1 MRLNEV
7 IKQVD
12 LSKIAIKFYEEKGLL
27 KTKRDSNGY
36 RNYTDKDISLLK
48 EISSYRKMGI
58 GLSDIKEI
66 LNDKSVLK
74 QILIEKKKEITI
86 SQNEL
91 EALEKF
97 IENNNIEE
105 LYDSVDYKTLADA
118 IQNSIPGFY
127 GYYFLNHFLPYL
139 QIRIQTKEQQEAYN
153 RLIEF
158 WDNTNIKIP
167 FLMKLN
173 SWILFKLNS
182 KKSLIVQIE
191 QIDSKIKEM
200 LNPTEEEYE
209 KLKKKVNEGYKLKN
223 SIFYKYSLIGI
234 SQRKFMK
241 ELQNKGYN
249 DIFIPSMIAL
259 SPKYKE
265 FYMPKNKPSIVEIPR
280 MNYIAVR
287 GTGNPNEENGDYQNT
302 IGLLYGIAYTIKMSY
317 KGTHKIDGFFE
328 YVVPPL
334 EGFWWQDGI
343 KGTIDY
349 NNKGAMHFI
358 SIIRLPD
365 FVTKAD
371 FDWAVEEATKKKKKI
386 FQELSS

>member
-12 LSKIAIKFYEEKGLL
+12 LSKRAIKFYEEKGLL

-58 GLSDIKEI
+58 GLSDIKGI

-105 LYDSVDYKTLADA
+105 LYDSVDYKTIADA

-158 WDNTNIKIP
+158 WDNTNIRIP

-191 QIDSKIKEM
+191 QIDLQIKEM

-265 FYMPKNKPSIVEIPR
+265 YHNALMAINKRIC
-280 MNYIAVR
+280 
-287 GTGNPNEENGDYQNT
+287 DD
-302 IGLLYGIAYTIKMSY
+302 LDLYYDTNFNLI
-317 KGTHKIDGFFE
+317 
-328 YVVPPL
+328 
-334 EGFWWQDGI
+334 
-343 KGTIDY
+343 
-349 NNKGAMHFI
+349 
-358 SIIRLPD
+358 
-365 FVTKAD
+365 
-371 FDWAVEEATKKKKKI
+371 KKKK
-386 FQELSS
+386 

>member
-12 LSKIAIKFYEEKGLL
+12 LSKRAIKFYEEKGLL

-97 IENNNIEE
+97 IGNNNIEE

-158 WDNTNIKIP
+158 WDNTNIRIP

-191 QIDSKIKEM
+191 QIDSQIKEM

-265 FYMPKNKPSIVEIPR
+265 YHNALMAINKRIC
-280 MNYIAVR
+280 
-287 GTGNPNEENGDYQNT
+287 DD
-302 IGLLYGIAYTIKMSY
+302 LDLYYDTNFNLI
-317 KGTHKIDGFFE
+317 
-328 YVVPPL
+328 
-334 EGFWWQDGI
+334 
-343 KGTIDY
+343 
-349 NNKGAMHFI
+349 
-358 SIIRLPD
+358 
-365 FVTKAD
+365 
-371 FDWAVEEATKKKKKI
+371 KKKK
-386 FQELSS
+386 

>member
-12 LSKIAIKFYEEKGLL
+12 LSKRAIKFYEEKGLL

-58 GLSDIKEI
+58 GLSDIKRI
-66 LNDKSVLK
+66 LNDKSILK

-105 LYDSVDYKTLADA
+105 LYDSVDYKTIADA

-158 WDNTNIKIP
+158 WDNTNIRIP

-173 SWILFKLNS
+173 SWILFTLNF
-182 KKSLIVQIE
+182 KKSLIVQIG
-191 QIDSKIKEM
+191 QIDSQIKEM

-209 KLKKKVNEGYKLKN
+209 KLKKKVNEGFKLKN

-265 FYMPKNKPSIVEIPR
+265 YHNALMAINKRIC
-280 MNYIAVR
+280 
-287 GTGNPNEENGDYQNT
+287 DD
-302 IGLLYGIAYTIKMSY
+302 LDLYYDTNFNLI
-317 KGTHKIDGFFE
+317 
-328 YVVPPL
+328 
-334 EGFWWQDGI
+334 
-343 KGTIDY
+343 
-349 NNKGAMHFI
+349 
-358 SIIRLPD
+358 
-365 FVTKAD
+365 
-371 FDWAVEEATKKKKKI
+371 KKKK
-386 FQELSS
+386 

>member
-12 LSKIAIKFYEEKGLL
+12 LSKRAIKFYEEKGLL

-58 GLSDIKEI
+58 GLSDIKRI

-158 WDNTNIKIP
+158 WDNTNIRIP

-191 QIDSKIKEM
+191 QIDSQIKEM

-265 FYMPKNKPSIVEIPR
+265 YHNALMTINKRIC
-280 MNYIAVR
+280 
-287 GTGNPNEENGDYQNT
+287 DD
-302 IGLLYGIAYTIKMSY
+302 LDLYYDINFNLI
-317 KGTHKIDGFFE
+317 
-328 YVVPPL
+328 
-334 EGFWWQDGI
+334 
-343 KGTIDY
+343 
-349 NNKGAMHFI
+349 
-358 SIIRLPD
+358 
-365 FVTKAD
+365 
-371 FDWAVEEATKKKKKI
+371 KKKK
-386 FQELSS
+386 

>member
-12 LSKIAIKFYEEKGLL
+12 LSKRAIKFYEEKNLL
-27 KTKRDSNGY
+27 KPKRDNNGY

-58 GLSDIKEI
+58 ALSDVKKI
-66 LNDKSVLK
+66 LNDKDVLK

-86 SQNEL
+86 SQKEL
-91 EALEKF
+91 ETLEKF
-97 IENNNIEE
+97 IENNNVEE
-105 LYDSVDYKTLADA
+105 LYNSVDYKTLADA

-139 QIRIQTKEQQEAYN
+139 QIKIQTKEQQEAYN
-153 RLIEF
+153 RIIEF
-158 WDNTNIKIP
+158 WDNTNIRIP

-191 QIDSKIKEM
+191 QIDSQIKEM

-223 SIFYKYSLIGI
+223 SIFYKYSVMGI

-265 FYMPKNKPSIVEIPR
+265 YHNALMAINKRIC
-280 MNYIAVR
+280 
-287 GTGNPNEENGDYQNT
+287 DD
-302 IGLLYGIAYTIKMSY
+302 LDLYYDTNFNLI
-317 KGTHKIDGFFE
+317 
-328 YVVPPL
+328 
-334 EGFWWQDGI
+334 
-343 KGTIDY
+343 
-349 NNKGAMHFI
+349 
-358 SIIRLPD
+358 
-365 FVTKAD
+365 
-371 FDWAVEEATKKKKKI
+371 KKKK
-386 FQELSS
+386 

>member
-12 LSKIAIKFYEEKGLL
+12 LSKRAIKFYEEKDLL
-27 KTKRDSNGY
+27 KPKRDNNGY

-58 GLSDIKEI
+58 ALSDIKKI
-66 LNDKSVLK
+66 LNDKDVLK
-74 QILIEKKKEITI
+74 QIIIEKKKEITI
-86 SQNEL
+86 SQKEL
-91 EALEKF
+91 ETLEKF
-97 IENNNIEE
+97 IENNNVEE
-105 LYDSVDYKTLADA
+105 LYNSVDYKTIADA

-139 QIRIQTKEQQEAYN
+139 QIKIQTKEQQEAYN

-158 WDNTNIKIP
+158 WDNTNIRIP

-191 QIDSKIKEM
+191 QIDSQIKEM

-223 SIFYKYSLIGI
+223 SIFYKYSLMGI

-265 FYMPKNKPSIVEIPR
+265 YHNALMAINKRICD
-280 MNYIAVR
+280 NL
-287 GTGNPNEENGDYQNT
+287 D
-302 IGLLYGIAYTIKMSY
+302 LYYDTNFNLI
-317 KGTHKIDGFFE
+317 
-328 YVVPPL
+328 
-334 EGFWWQDGI
+334 
-343 KGTIDY
+343 
-349 NNKGAMHFI
+349 
-358 SIIRLPD
+358 
-365 FVTKAD
+365 
-371 FDWAVEEATKKKKKI
+371 KKKK
-386 FQELSS
+386 

>member
-12 LSKIAIKFYEEKGLL
+12 LSKRAIKFYEEKGLL

-139 QIRIQTKEQQEAYN
+139 QMRIQTKEQQEAYN

-158 WDNTNIKIP
+158 WDNTNIRIP

-191 QIDSKIKEM
+191 QIDSQIKEM

-209 KLKKKVNEGYKLKN
+209 KLKKKVNDGYKLKN

-265 FYMPKNKPSIVEIPR
+265 YHNALMAINKRICDDL
-280 MNYIAVR
+280 N
-287 GTGNPNEENGDYQNT
+287 
-302 IGLLYGIAYTIKMSY
+302 LYYDTNFNLI
-317 KGTHKIDGFFE
+317 
-328 YVVPPL
+328 
-334 EGFWWQDGI
+334 
-343 KGTIDY
+343 
-349 NNKGAMHFI
+349 
-358 SIIRLPD
+358 
-365 FVTKAD
+365 
-371 FDWAVEEATKKKKKI
+371 KKKK
-386 FQELSS
+386 

>member
-12 LSKIAIKFYEEKGLL
+12 LSKRAIKFYEEKGLL

-158 WDNTNIKIP
+158 WDNTNIRIP

-191 QIDSKIKEM
+191 QIDSQIKEM

-209 KLKKKVNEGYKLKN
+209 KLKKKVNDGYKLKN

-265 FYMPKNKPSIVEIPR
+265 YHNALMAINKRIC
-280 MNYIAVR
+280 Y
-287 GTGNPNEENGDYQNT
+287 D
-302 IGLLYGIAYTIKMSY
+302 LDLYYDTNFNLI
-317 KGTHKIDGFFE
+317 
-328 YVVPPL
+328 
-334 EGFWWQDGI
+334 
-343 KGTIDY
+343 
-349 NNKGAMHFI
+349 
-358 SIIRLPD
+358 
-365 FVTKAD
+365 
-371 FDWAVEEATKKKKKI
+371 KKKK
-386 FQELSS
+386 

>member
-12 LSKIAIKFYEEKGLL
+12 LSKRAIKFYEEKGLL
-27 KTKRDSNGY
+27 KTKRDGNGY

-158 WDNTNIKIP
+158 WDNTNIRIP
-167 FLMKLN
+167 FLMKL
-173 SWILFKLNS
+173 
-182 KKSLIVQIE
+182 
-191 QIDSKIKEM
+191 M
-200 LNPTEEEYE
+200 
-209 KLKKKVNEGYKLKN
+209 
-223 SIFYKYSLIGI
+223 
-234 SQRKFMK
+234 
-241 ELQNKGYN
+241 
-249 DIFIPSMIAL
+249 
-259 SPKYKE
+259 
-265 FYMPKNKPSIVEIPR
+265 
-280 MNYIAVR
+280 VR
-287 GTGNPNEENGDYQNT
+287 H
-302 IGLLYGIAYTIKMSY
+302 M
-317 KGTHKIDGFFE
+317 
-328 YVVPPL
+328 
-334 EGFWWQDGI
+334 
-343 KGTIDY
+343 
-349 NNKGAMHFI
+349 
-358 SIIRLPD
+358 
-365 FVTKAD
+365 
-371 FDWAVEEATKKKKKI
+371 
-386 FQELSS
+386 

>member
-12 LSKIAIKFYEEKGLL
+12 LSKRAIKFYEEKGLL

-91 EALEKF
+91 EALERF

-158 WDNTNIKIP
+158 WDNTNIRIP

-191 QIDSKIKEM
+191 QIDSQIKEM

-209 KLKKKVNEGYKLKN
+209 KLKKKVNDGYKLKN

-259 SPKYKE
+259 SPRYKE
-265 FYMPKNKPSIVEIPR
+265 YHNALMAINKRIC
-280 MNYIAVR
+280 
-287 GTGNPNEENGDYQNT
+287 DD
-302 IGLLYGIAYTIKMSY
+302 LDLYYDTNFNLI
-317 KGTHKIDGFFE
+317 
-328 YVVPPL
+328 
-334 EGFWWQDGI
+334 
-343 KGTIDY
+343 
-349 NNKGAMHFI
+349 
-358 SIIRLPD
+358 
-365 FVTKAD
+365 
-371 FDWAVEEATKKKKKI
+371 KKKK
-386 FQELSS
+386 

>member
-12 LSKIAIKFYEEKGLL
+12 LSKRAIKFYEEKGLL

-58 GLSDIKEI
+58 GLSDIKGI

-86 SQNEL
+86 LQNEL

-158 WDNTNIKIP
+158 WDNTNIRIP

-191 QIDSKIKEM
+191 QIDSQIKEM

-265 FYMPKNKPSIVEIPR
+265 YHNALMAINKRIC
-280 MNYIAVR
+280 
-287 GTGNPNEENGDYQNT
+287 DD
-302 IGLLYGIAYTIKMSY
+302 LDLYYDTNFNLI
-317 KGTHKIDGFFE
+317 
-328 YVVPPL
+328 
-334 EGFWWQDGI
+334 
-343 KGTIDY
+343 
-349 NNKGAMHFI
+349 
-358 SIIRLPD
+358 
-365 FVTKAD
+365 
-371 FDWAVEEATKKKKKI
+371 KKKK
-386 FQELSS
+386 

>member
-12 LSKIAIKFYEEKGLL
+12 LSKRAIKFYEEKGLL

-158 WDNTNIKIP
+158 WDNTNIRIP

-173 SWILFKLNS
+173 SWILFKLNF
-182 KKSLIVQIE
+182 KKSLIVQIG
-191 QIDSKIKEM
+191 QIDSQIKEM

-209 KLKKKVNEGYKLKN
+209 KLKKKVNEGFKLKN

-265 FYMPKNKPSIVEIPR
+265 YHNALMAINKRIC
-280 MNYIAVR
+280 
-287 GTGNPNEENGDYQNT
+287 DD
-302 IGLLYGIAYTIKMSY
+302 LDLYYDTNFNLI
-317 KGTHKIDGFFE
+317 
-328 YVVPPL
+328 
-334 EGFWWQDGI
+334 
-343 KGTIDY
+343 
-349 NNKGAMHFI
+349 
-358 SIIRLPD
+358 
-365 FVTKAD
+365 
-371 FDWAVEEATKKKKKI
+371 KKKK
-386 FQELSS
+386 

>member
-12 LSKIAIKFYEEKGLL
+12 LSKRAIKFYEEKGLL

-158 WDNTNIKIP
+158 WDNTNIRIP

-191 QIDSKIKEM
+191 QIDSQIKEM

-209 KLKKKVNEGYKLKN
+209 KLKKKVNDGYKLKN

-259 SPKYKE
+259 PPKYKE
-265 FYMPKNKPSIVEIPR
+265 YHNALMAINKRIC
-280 MNYIAVR
+280 
-287 GTGNPNEENGDYQNT
+287 DD
-302 IGLLYGIAYTIKMSY
+302 LDLYYDTNFNLI
-317 KGTHKIDGFFE
+317 
-328 YVVPPL
+328 
-334 EGFWWQDGI
+334 
-343 KGTIDY
+343 
-349 NNKGAMHFI
+349 
-358 SIIRLPD
+358 
-365 FVTKAD
+365 
-371 FDWAVEEATKKKKKI
+371 KKKK
-386 FQELSS
+386 

>member
-12 LSKIAIKFYEEKGLL
+12 LSKRAIKFYEEKGLL

-158 WDNTNIKIP
+158 WDNTNIRIP

-191 QIDSKIKEM
+191 QIDSQIKEM
-200 LNPTEEEYE
+200 LNPTEKEYE
-209 KLKKKVNEGYKLKN
+209 KLKKKVNDGYKLKN

-265 FYMPKNKPSIVEIPR
+265 YHNALMAINKRIC
-280 MNYIAVR
+280 
-287 GTGNPNEENGDYQNT
+287 DD
-302 IGLLYGIAYTIKMSY
+302 LDLYYDTNFNLI
-317 KGTHKIDGFFE
+317 
-328 YVVPPL
+328 
-334 EGFWWQDGI
+334 
-343 KGTIDY
+343 
-349 NNKGAMHFI
+349 
-358 SIIRLPD
+358 
-365 FVTKAD
+365 
-371 FDWAVEEATKKKKKI
+371 KKKK
-386 FQELSS
+386 

>member
-12 LSKIAIKFYEEKGLL
+12 LSKRAIKFYEEKGLL

-58 GLSDIKEI
+58 GLLDVKEI

-158 WDNTNIKIP
+158 WDNTNIRIP

-191 QIDSKIKEM
+191 QIDSQIKEM

-209 KLKKKVNEGYKLKN
+209 KLKKKVNDGYKLKN

-265 FYMPKNKPSIVEIPR
+265 YHNALMAINKRIC
-280 MNYIAVR
+280 
-287 GTGNPNEENGDYQNT
+287 DD
-302 IGLLYGIAYTIKMSY
+302 LDLYYDTNFNLI
-317 KGTHKIDGFFE
+317 
-328 YVVPPL
+328 
-334 EGFWWQDGI
+334 
-343 KGTIDY
+343 
-349 NNKGAMHFI
+349 
-358 SIIRLPD
+358 
-365 FVTKAD
+365 
-371 FDWAVEEATKKKKKI
+371 KKKK
-386 FQELSS
+386 

>member
-12 LSKIAIKFYEEKGLL
+12 LSKRAIKFYEEKGLL

-58 GLSDIKEI
+58 GLSDIKRI
-66 LNDKSVLK
+66 LNDKNVLK
-74 QILIEKKKEITI
+74 QILIEKKKEITT

-105 LYDSVDYKTLADA
+105 LYDSVDYKTIADA

-139 QIRIQTKEQQEAYN
+139 QIRIQTQEQQEAYN
-153 RLIEF
+153 RIIEF
-158 WDNTNIKIP
+158 WDNTNIRIP

-173 SWILFKLNS
+173 SWIMFKLNS
-182 KKSLIVQIE
+182 EKSLKSKIE
-191 QIDSKIKEM
+191 QIDSQIKKM

-223 SIFYKYSLIGI
+223 SIFYKYSLAGI

-249 DIFIPSMIAL
+249 DIFIPSMITL

-265 FYMPKNKPSIVEIPR
+265 YHNALMAINKRICDDL
-280 MNYIAVR
+280 N
-287 GTGNPNEENGDYQNT
+287 
-302 IGLLYGIAYTIKMSY
+302 LYYDTNFNLI
-317 KGTHKIDGFFE
+317 
-328 YVVPPL
+328 
-334 EGFWWQDGI
+334 
-343 KGTIDY
+343 
-349 NNKGAMHFI
+349 
-358 SIIRLPD
+358 
-365 FVTKAD
+365 
-371 FDWAVEEATKKKKKI
+371 KKKK
-386 FQELSS
+386 

>member
-12 LSKIAIKFYEEKGLL
+12 LSKRAIKFYEEKGLL

-158 WDNTNIKIP
+158 WDNTNIRIP

-191 QIDSKIKEM
+191 QIDSQIKEM

-209 KLKKKVNEGYKLKN
+209 KLKKKVNDGYKLKN
-223 SIFYKYSLIGI
+223 SIFYKYNLIGI

-265 FYMPKNKPSIVEIPR
+265 YHNALMAINKRIC
-280 MNYIAVR
+280 
-287 GTGNPNEENGDYQNT
+287 DD
-302 IGLLYGIAYTIKMSY
+302 LDLYYDTNFNLI
-317 KGTHKIDGFFE
+317 
-328 YVVPPL
+328 
-334 EGFWWQDGI
+334 
-343 KGTIDY
+343 
-349 NNKGAMHFI
+349 
-358 SIIRLPD
+358 
-365 FVTKAD
+365 
-371 FDWAVEEATKKKKKI
+371 KKKK
-386 FQELSS
+386 

>member
-12 LSKIAIKFYEEKGLL
+12 LSKRAIKFYEEKGLL

-58 GLSDIKEI
+58 GLSDIKGI

-105 LYDSVDYKTLADA
+105 LYDSVDYKTIADA

-158 WDNTNIKIP
+158 WDNTNIRIP

-191 QIDSKIKEM
+191 QIDLQIKEM

-265 FYMPKNKPSIVEIPR
+265 YHNALMAINKRIC
-280 MNYIAVR
+280 
-287 GTGNPNEENGDYQNT
+287 DD
-302 IGLLYGIAYTIKMSY
+302 LDLYYDT
-317 KGTHKIDGFFE
+317 
-328 YVVPPL
+328 
-334 EGFWWQDGI
+334 
-343 KGTIDY
+343 
-349 NNKGAMHFI
+349 
-358 SIIRLPD
+358 D
-365 FVTKAD
+365 FNLI
-371 FDWAVEEATKKKKKI
+371 KKKK
-386 FQELSS
+386 

>member
-12 LSKIAIKFYEEKGLL
+12 LSKRAIKFYEEKGLL

-58 GLSDIKEI
+58 GLSDIKRI

-158 WDNTNIKIP
+158 WDNTNIRIP

-191 QIDSKIKEM
+191 QIDSQIKEM

-265 FYMPKNKPSIVEIPR
+265 YHNALMAINKRIC
-280 MNYIAVR
+280 
-287 GTGNPNEENGDYQNT
+287 DD
-302 IGLLYGIAYTIKMSY
+302 LDLYYDINFNLI
-317 KGTHKIDGFFE
+317 
-328 YVVPPL
+328 
-334 EGFWWQDGI
+334 
-343 KGTIDY
+343 
-349 NNKGAMHFI
+349 
-358 SIIRLPD
+358 
-365 FVTKAD
+365 
-371 FDWAVEEATKKKKKI
+371 KKKK
-386 FQELSS
+386 

>member
-1 MRLNEV
+1 M
-7 IKQVD
+7 KVD
-12 LSKIAIKFYEEKGLL
+12 F
-27 KTKRDSNGY
+27 
-36 RNYTDKDISLLK
+36 TDKKMIAYK
-48 EISSYRKMGI
+48 E
-58 GLSDIKEI
+58 L
-66 LNDKSVLK
+66 
-74 QILIEKKKEITI
+74 LIEKKKEITI

-105 LYDSVDYKTLADA
+105 LYDSVDYKTLADE

-158 WDNTNIKIP
+158 WDNTNIRIP

-191 QIDSKIKEM
+191 QIDSQIKEM

-209 KLKKKVNEGYKLKN
+209 KLKKKVNDGYKLKN

-265 FYMPKNKPSIVEIPR
+265 YHNALMAINKRIC
-280 MNYIAVR
+280 
-287 GTGNPNEENGDYQNT
+287 DD
-302 IGLLYGIAYTIKMSY
+302 LDLYYDTNFNLI
-317 KGTHKIDGFFE
+317 
-328 YVVPPL
+328 
-334 EGFWWQDGI
+334 
-343 KGTIDY
+343 
-349 NNKGAMHFI
+349 
-358 SIIRLPD
+358 
-365 FVTKAD
+365 
-371 FDWAVEEATKKKKKI
+371 KKKK
-386 FQELSS
+386 

>member
-12 LSKIAIKFYEEKGLL
+12 LSKRAIKFYEEKGLL

-58 GLSDIKEI
+58 GLSDVKEI

-158 WDNTNIKIP
+158 WDNTNIRIP

-182 KKSLIVQIE
+182 KKSLIVQIG
-191 QIDSKIKEM
+191 QIDSQIKEM

-249 DIFIPSMIAL
+249 DIFISSMIAL

-265 FYMPKNKPSIVEIPR
+265 YHNALMAINKRIC
-280 MNYIAVR
+280 
-287 GTGNPNEENGDYQNT
+287 DD
-302 IGLLYGIAYTIKMSY
+302 LDLYYDTNFNLI
-317 KGTHKIDGFFE
+317 
-328 YVVPPL
+328 
-334 EGFWWQDGI
+334 
-343 KGTIDY
+343 
-349 NNKGAMHFI
+349 
-358 SIIRLPD
+358 
-365 FVTKAD
+365 
-371 FDWAVEEATKKKKKI
+371 KKKK
-386 FQELSS
+386 

>member
-12 LSKIAIKFYEEKGLL
+12 LSKRAIKFYEEKGLL

-158 WDNTNIKIP
+158 WDNTNIRIP

-191 QIDSKIKEM
+191 QIDLQIKEM

-234 SQRKFMK
+234 SQRRFMK

-265 FYMPKNKPSIVEIPR
+265 YHNALMAINKRIC
-280 MNYIAVR
+280 
-287 GTGNPNEENGDYQNT
+287 DD
-302 IGLLYGIAYTIKMSY
+302 LDLYYDTNFNLI
-317 KGTHKIDGFFE
+317 
-328 YVVPPL
+328 
-334 EGFWWQDGI
+334 
-343 KGTIDY
+343 
-349 NNKGAMHFI
+349 
-358 SIIRLPD
+358 
-365 FVTKAD
+365 
-371 FDWAVEEATKKKKKI
+371 KKKK
-386 FQELSS
+386 

>member
-12 LSKIAIKFYEEKGLL
+12 LSKRAIKFYEEKGLL

-74 QILIEKKKEITI
+74 QILIGKKKEITI

-158 WDNTNIKIP
+158 WDNTNIRIP

-191 QIDSKIKEM
+191 QIDSQIKEM

-209 KLKKKVNEGYKLKN
+209 KLKKKVNDGYKLKN

-265 FYMPKNKPSIVEIPR
+265 YHNALMAINKRIC
-280 MNYIAVR
+280 
-287 GTGNPNEENGDYQNT
+287 DD
-302 IGLLYGIAYTIKMSY
+302 LDLYYDTNFNLI
-317 KGTHKIDGFFE
+317 
-328 YVVPPL
+328 
-334 EGFWWQDGI
+334 
-343 KGTIDY
+343 
-349 NNKGAMHFI
+349 
-358 SIIRLPD
+358 
-365 FVTKAD
+365 
-371 FDWAVEEATKKKKKI
+371 KKKK
-386 FQELSS
+386 

>member
-12 LSKIAIKFYEEKGLL
+12 LSKRAIKFYEEKGLL

-58 GLSDIKEI
+58 GLSDIKKI

-86 SQNEL
+86 LQNEL

-105 LYDSVDYKTLADA
+105 LYNSVDYKTLADA

-158 WDNTNIKIP
+158 WDNTNIRIP

-191 QIDSKIKEM
+191 QIDSQIKEM

-265 FYMPKNKPSIVEIPR
+265 YHNALMAINKRIC
-280 MNYIAVR
+280 
-287 GTGNPNEENGDYQNT
+287 DD
-302 IGLLYGIAYTIKMSY
+302 LDLYYDTNFNLI
-317 KGTHKIDGFFE
+317 
-328 YVVPPL
+328 
-334 EGFWWQDGI
+334 
-343 KGTIDY
+343 
-349 NNKGAMHFI
+349 
-358 SIIRLPD
+358 
-365 FVTKAD
+365 
-371 FDWAVEEATKKKKKI
+371 KKKK
-386 FQELSS
+386 

>member
-12 LSKIAIKFYEEKGLL
+12 LSKRAIKFYEEKGLL
-27 KTKRDSNGY
+27 KIKRDSNDY

-58 GLSDIKEI
+58 GLSDIKGI

-158 WDNTNIKIP
+158 WDNTNIRIP

-191 QIDSKIKEM
+191 QIDSQIKEM

-209 KLKKKVNEGYKLKN
+209 KLKKKVNDGYKLKN
-223 SIFYKYSLIGI
+223 SIFYKYSLIGL

-265 FYMPKNKPSIVEIPR
+265 YHNALMAINKRIC
-280 MNYIAVR
+280 
-287 GTGNPNEENGDYQNT
+287 DD
-302 IGLLYGIAYTIKMSY
+302 LDLYYDTNFNLI
-317 KGTHKIDGFFE
+317 
-328 YVVPPL
+328 
-334 EGFWWQDGI
+334 
-343 KGTIDY
+343 
-349 NNKGAMHFI
+349 
-358 SIIRLPD
+358 
-365 FVTKAD
+365 
-371 FDWAVEEATKKKKKI
+371 KKKK
-386 FQELSS
+386 

>member
-12 LSKIAIKFYEEKGLL
+12 LSKRAIKLYEEKGLL

-158 WDNTNIKIP
+158 WDNTNIRIP

-191 QIDSKIKEM
+191 QIDLQIKEM

-241 ELQNKGYN
+241 ELQNNGYN

-265 FYMPKNKPSIVEIPR
+265 YHNALMAINKRIC
-280 MNYIAVR
+280 
-287 GTGNPNEENGDYQNT
+287 DD
-302 IGLLYGIAYTIKMSY
+302 LDLYYDTNFNLI
-317 KGTHKIDGFFE
+317 
-328 YVVPPL
+328 
-334 EGFWWQDGI
+334 
-343 KGTIDY
+343 
-349 NNKGAMHFI
+349 
-358 SIIRLPD
+358 
-365 FVTKAD
+365 
-371 FDWAVEEATKKKKKI
+371 KKKK
-386 FQELSS
+386 

>member
-12 LSKIAIKFYEEKGLL
+12 LSKRAIKFYEEKGLL

-58 GLSDIKEI
+58 GLSDIKRI
-66 LNDKSVLK
+66 LNDKSILK

-105 LYDSVDYKTLADA
+105 LYDSIDYKTIADA

-158 WDNTNIKIP
+158 WDNTNIRIP

-173 SWILFKLNS
+173 SWILFKLNF
-182 KKSLIVQIE
+182 KKSLIVQIW
-191 QIDSKIKEM
+191 QIDSQIKEM

-209 KLKKKVNEGYKLKN
+209 KLKKKVNEGFKLKN
-223 SIFYKYSLIGI
+223 NIFYKYSLIGI

-265 FYMPKNKPSIVEIPR
+265 YHNALMAINKRIC
-280 MNYIAVR
+280 
-287 GTGNPNEENGDYQNT
+287 DD
-302 IGLLYGIAYTIKMSY
+302 LDLYYDTNFNLI
-317 KGTHKIDGFFE
+317 
-328 YVVPPL
+328 
-334 EGFWWQDGI
+334 
-343 KGTIDY
+343 
-349 NNKGAMHFI
+349 
-358 SIIRLPD
+358 
-365 FVTKAD
+365 
-371 FDWAVEEATKKKKKI
+371 KKKK
-386 FQELSS
+386 

>member
-12 LSKIAIKFYEEKGLL
+12 LSKRAIKFYEEKGLL

-91 EALEKF
+91 EALERF

-158 WDNTNIKIP
+158 WDNTNIRIP

-191 QIDSKIKEM
+191 QIDSQIKEM

-209 KLKKKVNEGYKLKN
+209 KLKKKVNNGYKLKN

-241 ELQNKGYN
+241 ELQNNGYN

-265 FYMPKNKPSIVEIPR
+265 YHNALMAINKRIC
-280 MNYIAVR
+280 
-287 GTGNPNEENGDYQNT
+287 DD
-302 IGLLYGIAYTIKMSY
+302 LDLYYDTNFNLI
-317 KGTHKIDGFFE
+317 
-328 YVVPPL
+328 
-334 EGFWWQDGI
+334 
-343 KGTIDY
+343 
-349 NNKGAMHFI
+349 
-358 SIIRLPD
+358 
-365 FVTKAD
+365 
-371 FDWAVEEATKKKKKI
+371 KKKK
-386 FQELSS
+386 

>member
-12 LSKIAIKFYEEKGLL
+12 LSKRAIKFYEEKGLL

-158 WDNTNIKIP
+158 WDNTNIRIP

-191 QIDSKIKEM
+191 QIDSQIKEM

-209 KLKKKVNEGYKLKN
+209 KLKKKVNNGYKLKN

-265 FYMPKNKPSIVEIPR
+265 YHNALMAINKRIC
-280 MNYIAVR
+280 
-287 GTGNPNEENGDYQNT
+287 DD
-302 IGLLYGIAYTIKMSY
+302 LDLYYDTNFNLIK
-317 KGTHKIDGFFE
+317 KEK
-328 YVVPPL
+328 
-334 EGFWWQDGI
+334 
-343 KGTIDY
+343 
-349 NNKGAMHFI
+349 
-358 SIIRLPD
+358 
-365 FVTKAD
+365 
-371 FDWAVEEATKKKKKI
+371 
-386 FQELSS
+386 

>member
-12 LSKIAIKFYEEKGLL
+12 LSKRAIKFYEEKGLL

-158 WDNTNIKIP
+158 WDNTNIRIP

-191 QIDSKIKEM
+191 QIDSQIKEM

-265 FYMPKNKPSIVEIPR
+265 YHNALMTINKRIC
-280 MNYIAVR
+280 
-287 GTGNPNEENGDYQNT
+287 DD
-302 IGLLYGIAYTIKMSY
+302 LDLYYDINFNLI
-317 KGTHKIDGFFE
+317 
-328 YVVPPL
+328 
-334 EGFWWQDGI
+334 
-343 KGTIDY
+343 
-349 NNKGAMHFI
+349 
-358 SIIRLPD
+358 
-365 FVTKAD
+365 
-371 FDWAVEEATKKKKKI
+371 KKKK
-386 FQELSS
+386 

>member
-12 LSKIAIKFYEEKGLL
+12 LSKRAIKFYEEKGLL

-58 GLSDIKEI
+58 GLSDIKKI

-158 WDNTNIKIP
+158 WDNTNIRIP

-191 QIDSKIKEM
+191 QIDSQIKEM

-209 KLKKKVNEGYKLKN
+209 KLKKKVNDGYKLKN

-265 FYMPKNKPSIVEIPR
+265 YHNALMAINKRIC
-280 MNYIAVR
+280 
-287 GTGNPNEENGDYQNT
+287 DD
-302 IGLLYGIAYTIKMSY
+302 LDLYY
-317 KGTHKIDGFFE
+317 D
-328 YVVPPL
+328 
-334 EGFWWQDGI
+334 
-343 KGTIDY
+343 
-349 NNKGAMHFI
+349 NNFNLI
-358 SIIRLPD
+358 
-365 FVTKAD
+365 
-371 FDWAVEEATKKKKKI
+371 KKKK
-386 FQELSS
+386 

>member
-12 LSKIAIKFYEEKGLL
+12 LSKRTIKFYEEKGLL

-191 QIDSKIKEM
+191 QIDLQIKEM

-209 KLKKKVNEGYKLKN
+209 KLKKKVNDGYKLKN

-265 FYMPKNKPSIVEIPR
+265 YHNALMAINKRICDDL
-280 MNYIAVR
+280 A
-287 GTGNPNEENGDYQNT
+287 
-302 IGLLYGIAYTIKMSY
+302 LYYDTNFNLI
-317 KGTHKIDGFFE
+317 
-328 YVVPPL
+328 
-334 EGFWWQDGI
+334 
-343 KGTIDY
+343 
-349 NNKGAMHFI
+349 
-358 SIIRLPD
+358 
-365 FVTKAD
+365 
-371 FDWAVEEATKKKKKI
+371 KKKK
-386 FQELSS
+386 

>member
-12 LSKIAIKFYEEKGLL
+12 LSKRAIKFYEEKGLL

-58 GLSDIKEI
+58 GLSDIKKI

-158 WDNTNIKIP
+158 WDNTNIRIP

-173 SWILFKLNS
+173 SWILLKLNS

-191 QIDSKIKEM
+191 QIDSQIKEM

-209 KLKKKVNEGYKLKN
+209 KLKKKVNDGYKLKN

-265 FYMPKNKPSIVEIPR
+265 YHNALMAINKRIC
-280 MNYIAVR
+280 
-287 GTGNPNEENGDYQNT
+287 DD
-302 IGLLYGIAYTIKMSY
+302 LDLYYDTNFNLI
-317 KGTHKIDGFFE
+317 
-328 YVVPPL
+328 
-334 EGFWWQDGI
+334 
-343 KGTIDY
+343 
-349 NNKGAMHFI
+349 
-358 SIIRLPD
+358 
-365 FVTKAD
+365 
-371 FDWAVEEATKKKKKI
+371 KKKK
-386 FQELSS
+386 

>member
-12 LSKIAIKFYEEKGLL
+12 LSKRAIKFYEEKGLL

-58 GLSDIKEI
+58 GLSDIKRI

-86 SQNEL
+86 SKNEL

-105 LYDSVDYKTLADA
+105 LYDSVDYKTIADA

-139 QIRIQTKEQQEAYN
+139 QIKIETQEQQEAYN
-153 RLIEF
+153 RIIEF
-158 WDNTNIKIP
+158 WDNTNIRIP

-173 SWILFKLNS
+173 SWIMFKLNTNKTLKS
-182 KKSLIVQIE
+182 QVEQLDSQIKK
-191 QIDSKIKEM
+191 M
-200 LNPTEEEYE
+200 LNPTEQEYE
-209 KLKKKVNEGYKLKN
+209 KLKRKVNEGYKLKN
-223 SIFYKYSLIGI
+223 SVFYKYSLAGI
-234 SQRKFMK
+234 SQRKIMK

-249 DIFIPSMIAL
+249 DIFIPNMIAL

-265 FYMPKNKPSIVEIPR
+265 YHNALMAINKRIC
-280 MNYIAVR
+280 NDL
-287 GTGNPNEENGDYQNT
+287 N
-302 IGLLYGIAYTIKMSY
+302 LYYDSN
-317 KGTHKIDGFFE
+317 FNL
-328 YVVPPL
+328 V
-334 EGFWWQDGI
+334 
-343 KGTIDY
+343 
-349 NNKGAMHFI
+349 
-358 SIIRLPD
+358 
-365 FVTKAD
+365 
-371 FDWAVEEATKKKKKI
+371 KKKR
-386 FQELSS
+386 

>member
-12 LSKIAIKFYEEKGLL
+12 LSKRAIKFYEEKGLL

-58 GLSDIKEI
+58 GLSDIKKI

-139 QIRIQTKEQQEAYN
+139 QIRIQTKDQQEAYN

-158 WDNTNIKIP
+158 WDNTNIRIP

-182 KKSLIVQIE
+182 KKSPIVQIE
-191 QIDSKIKEM
+191 QIDSQIKEM

-209 KLKKKVNEGYKLKN
+209 KLKKKVNDGYKLKN

-265 FYMPKNKPSIVEIPR
+265 YHNALMAINKRIC
-280 MNYIAVR
+280 
-287 GTGNPNEENGDYQNT
+287 DD
-302 IGLLYGIAYTIKMSY
+302 LDLYYDTNFNLI
-317 KGTHKIDGFFE
+317 
-328 YVVPPL
+328 
-334 EGFWWQDGI
+334 
-343 KGTIDY
+343 
-349 NNKGAMHFI
+349 
-358 SIIRLPD
+358 
-365 FVTKAD
+365 
-371 FDWAVEEATKKKKKI
+371 KKKK
-386 FQELSS
+386 

>member
-12 LSKIAIKFYEEKGLL
+12 LSKRAIKFYEEKGLL

-58 GLSDIKEI
+58 GLSDIKGI

-158 WDNTNIKIP
+158 WDNTNIRIP

-191 QIDSKIKEM
+191 QIDSQIKEM

-249 DIFIPSMIAL
+249 DMFIPSMIAL

-265 FYMPKNKPSIVEIPR
+265 YHNALMAINKRIC
-280 MNYIAVR
+280 
-287 GTGNPNEENGDYQNT
+287 DD
-302 IGLLYGIAYTIKMSY
+302 LDLYYDTNFNLI
-317 KGTHKIDGFFE
+317 
-328 YVVPPL
+328 
-334 EGFWWQDGI
+334 
-343 KGTIDY
+343 
-349 NNKGAMHFI
+349 
-358 SIIRLPD
+358 
-365 FVTKAD
+365 
-371 FDWAVEEATKKKKKI
+371 KKKK
-386 FQELSS
+386 

>member
-7 IKQVD
+7 IKQVN
-12 LSKIAIKFYEEKGLL
+12 LSKRAIKFYEEKGLL

-58 GLSDIKEI
+58 GLSDVKRI

-158 WDNTNIKIP
+158 WDNTNIRIP

-191 QIDSKIKEM
+191 QIDSQIKEM

-265 FYMPKNKPSIVEIPR
+265 YHNALMTINKRIC
-280 MNYIAVR
+280 
-287 GTGNPNEENGDYQNT
+287 DD
-302 IGLLYGIAYTIKMSY
+302 LDLYYDTNFNLI
-317 KGTHKIDGFFE
+317 
-328 YVVPPL
+328 
-334 EGFWWQDGI
+334 
-343 KGTIDY
+343 
-349 NNKGAMHFI
+349 
-358 SIIRLPD
+358 
-365 FVTKAD
+365 
-371 FDWAVEEATKKKKKI
+371 KKKK
-386 FQELSS
+386 

>member
-12 LSKIAIKFYEEKGLL
+12 LSKRAIKFYEEKGLL

-58 GLSDIKEI
+58 GLSNIKEI

-105 LYDSVDYKTLADA
+105 LYNSVDYKTLADA

-158 WDNTNIKIP
+158 WDNTNIRIP

-191 QIDSKIKEM
+191 QIDSQIKEM

-265 FYMPKNKPSIVEIPR
+265 YHNALMAINKRIC
-280 MNYIAVR
+280 
-287 GTGNPNEENGDYQNT
+287 DD
-302 IGLLYGIAYTIKMSY
+302 LDLYYDTNFNLI
-317 KGTHKIDGFFE
+317 
-328 YVVPPL
+328 
-334 EGFWWQDGI
+334 
-343 KGTIDY
+343 
-349 NNKGAMHFI
+349 
-358 SIIRLPD
+358 
-365 FVTKAD
+365 
-371 FDWAVEEATKKKKKI
+371 KKKK
-386 FQELSS
+386 

>member
-12 LSKIAIKFYEEKGLL
+12 LSKRAIKFYEEKGLL

-58 GLSDIKEI
+58 RLLDIKKI

-265 FYMPKNKPSIVEIPR
+265 YHNALMAINKRIC
-280 MNYIAVR
+280 
-287 GTGNPNEENGDYQNT
+287 DD
-302 IGLLYGIAYTIKMSY
+302 LDLYYDTNFNLI
-317 KGTHKIDGFFE
+317 
-328 YVVPPL
+328 
-334 EGFWWQDGI
+334 
-343 KGTIDY
+343 
-349 NNKGAMHFI
+349 
-358 SIIRLPD
+358 
-365 FVTKAD
+365 
-371 FDWAVEEATKKKKKI
+371 KKKK
-386 FQELSS
+386 